1 MLMETQLLTAFSG
14 KKNISTQRAPQ
25 NCHLQD
31 LPHTAYHMHHCQGTW
46 TDFSFYS
53 VLHIWIIS
61 QLWLDI
67 RCLKPSRR
75 TPYLQRGHAR
85 CMEASQAGRHGEC
98 QTQVRFAPF
107 ALVLVLHLPLPLF
120 DYSQSC
126 WVLSRCGI
134 VNFRKSAKAHAVGMR
149 DLDYFLQWCTHPL
162 SESDHQASWHHDLKF
177 FDILHQFSHY

>member
-1 MLMETQLLTAFSG
+1 MAIIIHYDYLDSPAHISTINCRAENLMGISG
-14 KKNISTQRAPQ
+14 KTPTADTASSSLGGGPSWSVWFHQICWWKHNYWQHSQEKNMSIQCAPQ

-31 LPHTAYHMHHCQGTW
+31 LPHTAYHIHHCQGTW

-53 VLHIWIIS
+53 VPHIWIIS

-107 ALVLVLHLPLPLF
+107 ALVLVLSSSITFVWLF
-120 DYSQSC
+120 S
-126 WVLSRCGI
+126 VLLG
-134 VNFRKSAKAHAVGMR
+134 
-149 DLDYFLQWCTHPL
+149 P
-162 SESDHQASWHHDLKF
+162 
-177 FDILHQFSHY
+177 